1 MTLVYVNNLDRVA
14 KAASGDRSSP
24 AAAWRMPL
32 AHAGGQG
39 GVVLPAPSERLGR
52 RGVDVGERPAVWWVG
67 VHGGAGESTL
77 EQLFVGSRAAGHSWP
92 LAAAGVAPACVVLVA
107 RTHAHGLSSA
117 QSAIR
122 EWAAGHVEM
131 LLIGLV
137 LIADAPGRL
146 PRPLARLASLVCG
159 GVPAAW
165 SLPWIEAW
173 RLGEPPAA
181 QRAARRPPAVG
192 GFAGDDR
199 GRRLGYLNVK
209 YERIRDVAVGVAVG
223 VGCC

>member
-1 MTLVYVNNLDRVA
+1 
-14 KAASGDRSSP
+14 
-24 AAAWRMPL
+24 MPL

-39 GVVLPAPSERLGR
+39 GVVLPAPSERLGCR
-52 RGVDVGERPAVWWVG
+52 SVDVGERPAVWWVG

-77 EQLFVGSRAAGHSWP
+77 EQLFVGSRASDHSWP
-92 LAAAGVAPACVVLVA
+92 ETATGVAPASVVLVA
-107 RTHAHGLSSA
+107 RTHAHGLGAA

-122 EWAAGHVEM
+122 EWAAGEVEV
-131 LLIGLV
+131 LLLGLV

-173 RLGEPPAA
+173 RLGEPPAPDNA
-181 QRAARRPPAVG
+181 PRVARRLLVDLQVMTE
-192 GFAGDDR
+192 AGASA
-199 GRRLGYLNVK
+199 
-209 YERIRDVAVGVAVG
+209 I
-223 VGCC
+223 